1 LFDFKIGWLKKWIGM
16 NTLQRLSLQ
25 HNHLR
30 GALPDSIGKLWR
42 CEYLHLND
50 NRFDGDIDVEIFR
63 TVYFGI
69 REIHLQGNRFFDD
82 DAEARFQAAEEDD
95 EDSYYGEEED
105 DSDADSA
112 SSNRRARLLETKFE
126 LQEMFEDCSVL
137 I

>member
-1 LFDFKIGWLKKWIGM
+1 M

-25 HNHLR
+25 HNYLR
-30 GALPDSIGKLWR
+30 GALPESLGRLWR

-50 NRFDGDIDVEIFR
+50 NRFDGEVDVEVFSSM
-63 TVYFGI
+63 YFGV

-82 DAEARFQAAEEDD
+82 DSEARFQAADQGDDDSYFEDD
-95 EDSYYGEEED
+95 D

-112 SSNRRARLLETKFE
+112 NSNRRMRLLETKFE
-126 LQEMFEDCSVL
+126 LQEMFSDCSVL